1 MEWLWDGCEIDA
13 ILGPSVVW
21 LQPYTEKL
29 SREQIDE
36 LVDGLSFSTPEEA
49 RQAVLS
55 LKPGLL
61 RDGIAES
68 YVETL
73 LENDVPVASVLE
85 SVREL
90 GGDTLDLGNVYDHWM
105 EIDPVTALKHISQD
119 PNPTE
124 NEWRNVIESGYNKLG
139 GEIQDLVEAL
149 PPGDMRNTAAQSLS
163 EMASIDNDFVTS
175 MYWATEI
182 SARTDRSKI
191 MRGVLEALLADD
203 NARRDDSI
211 IEGIH
216 SNIENSSLDERE
228 KSLWLER
235 VESEVTR

>member
-1 MEWLWDGCEIDA
+1 
-13 ILGPSVVW
+13 
-21 LQPYTEKL
+21 
-29 SREQIDE
+29 
-36 LVDGLSFSTPEEA
+36 
-49 RQAVLS
+49 
-55 LKPGLL
+55 
-61 RDGIAES
+61 
-68 YVETL
+68 
-73 LENDVPVASVLE
+73 VPVASVLE

-90 GGDTLDLGNVYDHWM
+90 GGDTL
-105 EIDPVTALKHISQD
+105 DPVTALKHISQD